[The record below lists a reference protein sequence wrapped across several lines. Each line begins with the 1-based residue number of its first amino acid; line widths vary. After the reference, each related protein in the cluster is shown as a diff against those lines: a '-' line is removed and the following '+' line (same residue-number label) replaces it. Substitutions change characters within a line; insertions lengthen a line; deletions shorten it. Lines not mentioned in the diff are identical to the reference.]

1 MERET
6 FLPSE
11 RNNENMTSDASTAP
25 VIDLPEVDVPPVDY
39 MPNWRSGLGFGLAAV
54 LIFLVGGSVV
64 LAIAVGG
71 AAGLMLGVLPLA
83 LMWLSWLMGRVLW
96 SGKPVLRMGP
106 EGVSG
111 AAFKQG
117 VLPWNEVGDVRERTV
132 QGNTFLIFRRVMPPG
147 VEAKKNL
154 LGKRDDEVTVS
165 LGAIRAK
172 LHPQVIESAYRQFSA
187 RGGPRAEQAIKAQ
200 ADEYRAHVAF
210 EEQLNALTPRV
221 WAMWLVMGICGAVW
235 VATVVAGM
243 SPLQPNAEQLY
254 RWGANSAS
262 GVQAGE
268 WWRLVTAMFLH
279 GGIMHL
285 ALNMY
290 ALLEAGLM
298 LTRLFGNRGFLVI
311 YLGAGLVGN
320 ALSLHYA
327 GQAGVSVGASGAVF
341 GVAGALLAA
350 VIRLRG
356 KFPMGRSKQM
366 LTGLGIFIFYS
377 LAYGMKQGID
387 NAAHT
392 GGLLAGFVGGW
403 LLVAKLD
410 ETASTAR
417 RIASLAAVAALC
429 VAAAVVLV
437 AYTPP
442 AQRDMARYY
451 VDLKHW
457 NALQTELGKAM
468 SDLRADSTQNKAGQL
483 DEPAMLRRLETVHAP
498 ELRHLAAEFETLKL
512 PQDEY
517 VGRYA
522 QAQLRFTT
530 AMAGLMEAELQRQK
544 TPSPELSEKSA
555 QLSSDV
561 AAASAAIE
569 KLNAEAKATKE

>member
-1 MERET
+1 M
-6 FLPSE
+6 
-11 RNNENMTSDASTAP
+11 
-25 VIDLPEVDVPPVDY
+25 IDHVPGVGAAAEVPTEEY
-39 MPNWRSGLGFGLAAV
+39 KATWRSGLGFGVAAMAV
-54 LIFLVGGSVV
+54 FVVGGLLITAVSVGGGGGVV
-64 LAIAVGG
+64 LGIFAL
-71 AAGLMLGVLPLA
+71 LMA
-83 LMWLSWLMGRVLW
+83 WLLWLLGRVLW
-96 SGKPVLRMGP
+96 SGKPVLRLGP
-106 EGVSG
+106 EGLSG
-111 AAFKQG
+111 AAFKAG
-117 VLPWNEVGDVRERTV
+117 VLPWNEVADIREETV
-132 QGNTFLIFRRVMPPG
+132 QGNTFLVVRRLMPPG
-147 VEAKKNL
+147 VVAGKSW
-154 LGKRDDEVTVS
+154 LGVRKDEVRVS
-165 LGAIRAK
+165 LGPINAK
-172 LHPQVIESAYRQFSA
+172 LHPQVVEAAYRQFAA
-187 RGGPRAEQAIKAQ
+187 RGGAQAAVAMQAQMAEQQ
-200 ADEYRAHVAF
+200 AHAAFDER
-210 EEQLNALTPRV
+210 LSALTPRV
-221 WAMWLVMGICGAVW
+221 WAMWVVMGLCAAVW
-235 VATVVAGM
+235 VANVASGM

-262 GVQAGE
+262 GVQGGE

-279 GGIMHL
+279 GGILHL
-285 ALNMY
+285 GLNMY

-366 LTGLGIFIFYS
+366 LTSLGIFIFYS

-410 ETASTAR
+410 ETASITR
-417 RIASLAAVAALC
+417 RMASLAAVAALC
-429 VAAAVVLV
+429 VAATAALV
-437 AYTPP
+437 IYTPP
-442 AQRDMARYY
+442 AQRDMGRYY
-451 VDLKHW
+451 ADLKHW
-457 NALQTELGKAM
+457 NALQTELGQAM
-468 SDLRADSTQNKAGQL
+468 SALRADSTQNKAGQL
-483 DEPAMLRRLETVHAP
+483 DESAMLRRLETVHAP
-498 ELRHLAAEFETLKL
+498 ELRHLASEFETLKL

-522 QAQLRFTT
+522 AAQLRFTT

-544 TPSPELSEKSA
+544 TPTPELAEKSA
-555 QLSSDV
+555 KLSSDV

-569 KLNAEAKATKE
+569 KLNAEQKAKKD